1 MIIVGHQENLIYPQV
16 GNSQN
21 PDWDFT
27 ANLNFNGDSRQHLVV
42 EVMEPAHILNG
53 TSLSKTFIQRCWT
66 TMLAR
71 TTSWAVPL
79 LV

>member
-1 MIIVGHQENLIYPQV
+1 MWFIELHIFRINDNCWLSRESDLMTIYRQV

-53 TSLSKTFIQRCWT
+53 T
-66 TMLAR
+66 
-71 TTSWAVPL
+71 
-79 LV
+79 

>member
-53 TSLSKTFIQRCWT
+53 T
-66 TMLAR
+66 
-71 TTSWAVPL
+71 
-79 LV
+79 